1 MDAEVAKRDD
11 EIRRLRE
18 ELRVAKSTDIPYV
31 QIAREI
37 ANTYPM
43 VREVYLSQGARV
55 QTDSLHMTSSITV
68 IVRSDTLMVQDEYD
82 RFSEWLKIRLN
93 FDEVLLM
100 VDVIPKAAEITPAV
114 LTVSLEHPQDSIS
127 NPVNMENN
135 LR

>member
-1 MDAEVAKRDD
+1 
-11 EIRRLRE
+11 
-18 ELRVAKSTDIPYV
+18 
-31 QIAREI
+31 
-37 ANTYPM
+37 
-43 VREVYLSQGARV
+43 
-55 QTDSLHMTSSITV
+55 
-68 IVRSDTLMVQDEYD
+68 MVQDEYD